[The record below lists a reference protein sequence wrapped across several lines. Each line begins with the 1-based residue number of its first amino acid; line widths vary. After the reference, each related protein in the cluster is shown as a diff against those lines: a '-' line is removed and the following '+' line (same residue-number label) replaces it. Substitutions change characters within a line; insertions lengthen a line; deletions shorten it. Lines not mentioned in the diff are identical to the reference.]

1 MTGFRDKPLKKTL
14 VDLGAKISTSVS
26 KSTFVVLV
34 KDLEEDTSKAE
45 EAREEGVSVEL
56 VDTFRKKYK
65 L

>member
-1 MTGFRDKPLKKTL
+1 MFCI
-14 VDLGAKISTSVS
+14 DLGAKISTSVS